1 MEGETFSKPLPVV
14 FSGGGATGGFSQV
27 CALIISESSEALQA
41 AWEPSLEWR
50 PLPAGM
56 NWMVLQAPTAVSLA
70 SFFSLAL
77 KIMLI
82 YLGAPSDAAIMPI
95 QNVYQENKQLK
106 QLMRG
111 RAGKPA

>member
-1 MEGETFSKPLPVV
+1 MEASAGWYELDGTAGPDGSLLGLLLL
-14 FSGGGATGGFSQV
+14 SG
-27 CALIISESSEALQA
+27 
-41 AWEPSLEWR
+41 PY
-50 PLPAGM
+50 
-56 NWMVLQAPTAVSLA
+56 
-70 SFFSLAL
+70 